1 MTTDEIQLLRD
12 FRSDIPEPDENTVRQ
27 AYAYATSQSRRARW
41 LRLHVPTTNRGR
53 ILGIVVA
60 ASAAT
65 LIGLFAVP
73 GSSPHHASTQRAGN
87 APATPF
93 PVGDASK
100 EFGAPVILPNTS
112 LLQPSDAASTA
123 YEQWCPAPTPGA
135 SEPLCQVD
143 VQFPAQ
149 AATISY
155 SRWPPVSS
163 DPLADYQAQLQTSTD
178 PGKQIVYLSGIPA
191 LLLPKDVTN
200 NGSSIE
206 FMLGKVTITVFARNY
221 DGSQTQEL
229 AQSIVDQAARTN
241 S

>member
-12 FRSDIPEPDENTVRQ
+12 FRSDIPEPDEETVRR

-41 LRLHVPTTNRGR
+41 FRLHIPTTNRGR
-53 ILGIVVA
+53 IFGVA
-60 ASAAT
+60 AVVSAAA
-65 LIGLFAVP
+65 LIGLFAVR
-73 GSSPHHASTQRAGN
+73 GTSSQHASTQRTGN

-93 PVGDASK
+93 PEGDASK
-100 EFGAPVILPNTS
+100 EFGASVVLPNTS
-112 LLQPSDAASTA
+112 LVQPSDAAPTA

-149 AATISY
+149 AVTISY
-155 SRWPPVSS
+155 SRWPPVAS

-191 LLLPKDVTN
+191 LLLPKDAAN

-206 FMLGKVTITVFARNY
+206 FMLGKVTVTVFARNY
-221 DGSQTQEL
+221 DGPQTQEL
-229 AQSIVDQAARTN
+229 AQSIVDQATAN